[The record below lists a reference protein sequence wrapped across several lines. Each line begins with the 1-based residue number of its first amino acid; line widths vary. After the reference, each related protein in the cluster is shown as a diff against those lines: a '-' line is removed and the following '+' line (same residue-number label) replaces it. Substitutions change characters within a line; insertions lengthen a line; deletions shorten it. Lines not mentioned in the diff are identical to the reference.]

1 MTSRTVSTNHTQ
13 PKGPDARLTLCS
25 NDPRQEAVLSDGWL
39 VWRQDYIRP
48 AGSISV
54 KCDERLEKNVGADP
68 GILIQEALVEDA
80 TRSSACL
87 SGSVVHVCLFLF
99 YQHKKYLWIWIK
111 PGVWL
116 SFDPTVVSV
125 SIQIS
130 LDDEPFFCDPDLV
143 PHSEFRSS
151 V

>member
-25 NDPRQEAVLSDGWL
+25 NDPGQEAVLSDGWL

-54 KCDERLEKNVGADP
+54 KCDERLEKNVGAESRNFDSR
-68 GILIQEALVEDA
+68 GLGGGR
-80 TRSSACL
+80 RSQFCL
-87 SGSVVHVCLFLF
+87 SLRVCCLCLPAFILPT
-99 YQHKKYLWIWIK
+99 QKVLVDLDKTWC
-111 PGVWL
+111 
-116 SFDPTVVSV
+116 FDPTVVSV

-130 LDDEPFFCDPDLV
+130 LGDEPFFCDPDLV
-143 PHSEFRSS
+143 SHSEFRSS